1 MESLELVVEQQRVFF
16 ATDRTKDIAFR
27 KRQLRALKGAIMRNE
42 KQISEALHADLGKAQ
57 YEAYVGEISLCL
69 QEIDFSLK
77 NLDSWAKPKRVP
89 TPILHKPSSS
99 YLYPEPYGNA
109 LIMAP
114 WNYPFQ
120 LNIAPLVGAIAA
132 GNTAVIKPSELAPHT
147 SSVLAD
153 IIKKTFDPSYI
164 AVVEGDAEVAQA
176 LLAEKFDYIFYTGG
190 PRVGRIVAEAAAKNL
205 TPVTLELGGKSPCI
219 VDSDI
224 NIKYTARR
232 IVWGKFFNAGQTCT
246 APDYL
251 LVNAAIKGKLVIEM
265 LRTIEKFY
273 GDKPD
278 ESPDFACI
286 INRQHFDRLSGLL
299 SEGTIIS
306 GGESDASSL
315 YIEPTLIETSLD
327 SRLMEEEIFGP
338 ILPIITYR
346 DLDEAIAII
355 NERPKPLALYLFT
368 NDEEK
373 QERVLKKT
381 SSGGVCINDTLI
393 HGSTSTLP
401 FGGVGESGMGKY
413 HGKASFDTFT
423 HYKSVMKGSFLF
435 DNELRYPPY
444 KESLLNLSKKVLKYF
459 G

>member
-251 LVNAAIKGKLVIEM
+251 LVNATIKGKLVIEM

-286 INRQHFDRLSGLL
+286 INGRHFERLSGLL

>member
-251 LVNAAIKGKLVIEM
+251 LVNATIKGKLVIEM

>member
-251 LVNAAIKGKLVIEM
+251 LVNATIKGKLVIEM

-444 KESLLNLSKKVLKYF
+444 KESLLKISKKVLKYL